1 MSSFTTS
8 LIFQKCIG
16 ILSRSKSLKLEA
28 VDVEVMCLFVVFYL
42 SARRPDILSQRLPD
56 SPRGSKGLGF
66 LKGTWP
72 LSNLFLR
79 SYINSSEAL
88 SASVSSGCQ
97 KSMILRIS
105 DKLLDSRW
113 GQNHPREISGT
124 YKT

>member
-97 KSMILRIS
+97 KSIILRLIC
-105 DKLLDSRW
+105 
-113 GQNHPREISGT
+113 
-124 YKT
+124 